1 MYGTKTGTSLKQK
14 RAVGTMHVLLFLK
27 HDPGHRLLSLP
38 VVFCPHGT
46 GADLH
51 CRDGTGLEVEETI
64 YWKDEKGGA

>member
-1 MYGTKTGTSLKQK
+1 
-14 RAVGTMHVLLFLK
+14 MHVLLFLK
-27 HDPGHRLLSLP
+27 HDPGRRLLSLP